1 MQFVA
6 GLGTVLA
13 QLCSIDFRLMQ
24 IASMGCLFHLSLRP
38 PPLPAEKERKKK
50 KRISLVVQWLRF
62 HASYPGAQVQSLVR
76 ELRSHMSGG
85 QIKKKKKVSTDV
97 SLSLPK
103 SDTHHSCSHFTHISS
118 ATALLNSGGAEEW
131 SSLSMLRK
139 GERIY
144 ITKIY

>member
-1 MQFVA
+1 MFH
-6 GLGTVLA
+6 
-13 QLCSIDFRLMQ
+13 RL
-24 IASMGCLFHLSLRP
+24 STDVDCFNGLSLSSQLKASSITSRKR
-38 PPLPAEKERKKK
+38 KEKK
-50 KRISLVVQWLRF
+50 KRISLVVQWLRV